1 MSATT
6 EEEEEE
12 DDDAASR
19 HLRAETAPLLP
30 RRDARATPSLA
41 TPFCPPP
48 PHNQPLL
55 TRPLPPALRQS

>member
-19 HLRAETAPLLP
+19 HLRAATAPLLP